1 MSRRSV
7 GRDTAIHHALRE
19 RQLMFVVIL
28 GTYESEPHV
37 ILTHVGR
44 PFPPGFVATKVIGVD
59 ESLHELV
66 DVIEA
71 AFA

>member
-1 MSRRSV
+1 
-7 GRDTAIHHALRE
+7 
-19 RQLMFVVIL
+19 MFVVIL